1 MKNSRIARL
10 TASAVLAAV
19 VGSALVA
26 VSEAP
31 AQAAIERLGGSVTCP
46 TAAPAGTL
54 RGGSDAIG
62 VAALCKQAVSAAAT
76 PQAALAIIQGFRQL
90 GAPYACGGV
99 GRMDAYRFDCS
110 SFVSRAYYLGAG
122 LETAGSNW
130 APSTQ
135 DMVPWGG
142 AALASWAKLVAPAA
156 VRPGDLVLYDT
167 GGATYR
173 HVVMY
178 LGNGLMMHTS
188 HCGDVA
194 HVTTFWGF
202 GNTTTHKFLVARRV
216 ANVYGVA
223 MTDPRATI
231 AAAAAPAK
239 KPATPAKKPA
249 TPAKKPATPAK
260 KPATPAL
267 RTVSYRAVFQ
277 WGDVA
282 AVRTVQLGLNKVAHT
297 SLTGGGHWG
306 VSSQAAWVTYRRTKL
321 HLTGSAVLGAPRMRE
336 LVQLGQL
343 AGFAVTV

>member
-10 TASAVLAAV
+10 TASAALAAV
-19 VGSALVA
+19 LGSALVA

-46 TAAPAGTL
+46 TAVPVGTL
-54 RGGSDAIG
+54 RGGSDASG
-62 VAALCKQAVSAAAT
+62 AAALCKQAVSAAAT
-76 PQAALAIIQGFRQL
+76 PQAALAIIQGFHQL

-110 SFVSRAYYLGAG
+110 SFVSRAYFLGAG

-142 AALASWAKLVAPAA
+142 ASLASWAKLVAPAA

-239 KPATPAKKPA
+239 KPAV
-249 TPAKKPATPAK
+249 PAK

-267 RTVSYRAVFQ
+267 RTVSFRAAFQ

-306 VSSQAAWVTYRRTKL
+306 DSSQAAWATYRRTKL

-343 AGFAVTV
+343 AGFAVNA